1 MYKYLLSEYERTK
14 FPYIS
19 LNEMIIKGV
28 FNREEARKLYDEGKI
43 KVHDGMHGK
52 LIRLVI

>member
-1 MYKYLLSEYERTK
+1 MLEYILEEYERTK

-28 FNREEARKLYDEGKI
+28 FNREEARKLYNEGKI

>member
-19 LNEMIIKGV
+19 LNEMIFKGL
-28 FNREEARKLYDEGKI
+28 FNREEARKLYNEGKI